1 MRKRPRVTSHT
12 QGRLH
17 AQQKEQA
24 PCLKIKSLKMVTQ
37 DTNLVWFSLTREV
50 LRVTHKSELP
60 RMVTDVNVTS

>member
-1 MRKRPRVTSHT
+1 MDTYS

-24 PCLKIKSLKMVTQ
+24 PYLKIRSLKMVTQ
-37 DTNLVWFSLTREV
+37 DTNQVWFSLTREA
-50 LRVTHKSELP
+50 LRVIHKSELP

>member
-1 MRKRPRVTSHT
+1 MNTHT

-24 PCLKIKSLKMVTQ
+24 PCLKIRSFKMVTQ
-37 DTNLVWFSLTREV
+37 DTNLVWFSLIRAV